1 MLSQNQYL
9 TMFIEEGHEH
19 LSLINEQ
26 LPQLS
31 EEDNQT
37 TTLNDVFRSA
47 HTIKGMAASMNFT
60 VMADVTHQFENILDD
75 LRTGNVSLTDEHM
88 NLFFMIVDFLD
99 SSLESIE
106 ENGTELPYGRELEQ
120 QLQCMNQNE
129 VGPLE
134 QADID
139 SYTLRMLEQ
148 ALEEGIPLKT
158 VHVEVDEQAMLKG
171 VRAYMVVNELSN
183 LGEILHTSPNTEALE
198 EGLFDRSFQVIVA
211 TGSEAHA
218 VVSIIEGLSEIT
230 SVNVK
235 DFVLEQTESTAS
247 VNRKEQKVVEKG
259 EPADARVQKSIR
271 VQLSKLDDLMY
282 MFEELV
288 IEKSRLAQLAKQIEQ
303 PDLTVTA
310 EKMNRSISHL
320 QSVMLSIRMMTLDTV
335 FTRFPKMV
343 RKIAK
348 EVDKDIHFV
357 MEGGETEIDKA
368 LIDELSDPL
377 LHLLRN
383 SIDHGIEHRD
393 IRKAHH
399 KAEKGTIT
407 LRAFYKG
414 SRVVIEIEDDGGG
427 IDRERVLQKAL
438 SLDLLTEEDAA
449 NRTDEEVFQLLFQSG
464 FSTAD
469 TVTDLS
475 GRGVGLDVVK
485 TNLEK
490 IGGTIE
496 VASRPGEGS
505 TFFISLPLTVS
516 IMEALLVRVNNDTFA
531 IPVSAVLET
540 ATIKTEDIHYS
551 QHQAM
556 IDVRGLYTPVVS
568 LRTFVGIEVDEQEE
582 WSVVILY
589 QKNKL
594 VALRVDDFVGH
605 SEIVLKSLGSL
616 LKGTTGLLGA
626 TILGDGKI
634 AMVLDTSMYFQ
645 NEWRM
650 NHE

>member
-1 MLSQNQYL
+1 MSQNQYL

-26 LPQLS
+26 LPRLS
-31 EEDNQT
+31 EEENQT

-60 VMADVTHQFENILDD
+60 VMADVTHQFENMLDD
-75 LRTGNVSLTDEHM
+75 LRTGNVSLENEHM

-106 ENGTELPYGRELEQ
+106 ESGTELPYGQELEQ
-120 QLQCMNQNE
+120 QLLRMNPNE
-129 VGPLE
+129 VRSSM
-134 QADID
+134 QDDID
-139 SYTLRMLEQ
+139 GYTLRMLAQ

-171 VRAYMVVNELSN
+171 VRAYMVINELSN
-183 LGEILHTSPNTEALE
+183 LGEILHTNPNTEALE
-198 EGLFDRSFQVIVA
+198 EGLFDRDFQVIVA
-211 TGSEAHA
+211 TGSKAQDM
-218 VVSIIEGLSEIT
+218 VSVIKGLSEIT
-230 SVNVK
+230 NVDVK
-235 DFVLEQTESTAS
+235 DFVLEQTQSNAS
-247 VNRKEQKVVEKG
+247 PDSRDQKVVEKG
-259 EPADARVQKSIR
+259 EGADARVQKSIR
-271 VQLSKLDDLMY
+271 VQLSKLDELMY

-288 IEKSRLAQLAKQIEQ
+288 IEKSRLEQLAKQIDQ
-303 PDLTVTA
+303 PDLLVTA

-357 MEGGETEIDKA
+357 VEGGETEIDKA

-393 IRKAHH
+393 KRKALH

-438 SLDLLTEEDAA
+438 SLDLLTEDDAA

-505 TFFISLPLTVS
+505 TFSISLPLTVS

-551 QHQAM
+551 QNQAM

-568 LRTFVGIEVDEQEE
+568 LRTFVGVEVDEQEE
-582 WSVVILY
+582 WSVVVIY

-645 NEWRM
+645 DEWRM
-650 NHE
+650 KHE